1 MVAKEIQELE
11 ARWKCTYCL
20 HTFYGIESYYILL
33 KVAVRGYVSY
43 KTEKLYKFKVIL
55 ILKYLT

>member
-1 MVAKEIQELE
+1 MVAKEIRNWKLDG
-11 ARWKCTYCL
+11 KCTYCL